1 MSIWNDLVL
10 YNKVAKCCQCLCHAY
25 IFSLRDHYK
34 EPIKMHV
41 SLSLLHFYS
50 YH

>member
-10 YNKVAKCCQCLCHAY
+10 YNKVAKCCQYLCHAC
-25 IFSLRDHYK
+25 ISSLIDQY
-34 EPIKMHV
+34 EEAIKMHV